1 MVDLE
6 QVIMKIHTLAFEL
19 DKLEIYLNTDSL
31 KCPYSLKHSILCVYK
46 DFLEKYNSI
55 SIKTL
60 LDLFRATELDF
71 TYLNEL
77 NRVAIKTQSILN
89 MDDKQ
94 LDMYNPLIH
103 GLDILHREL
112 EYQFQ
117 SKIEAT
123 SNAIK
128 ELKSCNSQDPCTS
141 EYEYIR
147 LINQYKEE
155 YEYENQWLLS
165 FNPYK
170 KFHVLIEAILSLEKD
185 YDSSIDKDVIRVED
199 TDPISYSIIESI
211 YEHSKGVLFEE
222 EDINCYYN
230 CFNPKEDTKTS
241 GLEVKAKGKA
251 SSLIYLLKKKLKLTD
266 KWEQDVLD
274 NLPTIKDHYMKN
286 RNKYL
291 KEILN
296 EIGKNNHKSSIE
308 KLIPQLI
315 EAKA

>member
-1 MVDLE
+1 MIDLE
-6 QVIMKIHTLAFEL
+6 KVIKQIHTLAFEL
-19 DKLEIYLNTDSL
+19 DNLEIYLNADAQE
-31 KCPYSLKHSILCVYK
+31 CPYRLKHSILCVYK
-46 DFLEKYNSI
+46 DFLEKHNSI

-71 TYLNEL
+71 TYLNGL
-77 NRVAIKTQSILN
+77 NRVAVKTQSILN

-94 LDMYNPLIH
+94 LDMYNPLTH
-103 GLDILHREL
+103 GLDILDREL

-123 SNAIK
+123 SNGIK
-128 ELKSCNSQDPCTS
+128 ELKSRNSQDPCTS

-170 KFHVLIEAILSLEKD
+170 KFHILIDAILSLKKD
-185 YDSSIDKDVIRVED
+185 HDSSINKVVIRIEDKDPVSFPLVK
-199 TDPISYSIIESI
+199 SI
-211 YEHSKGVLFEE
+211 YKHSHGVLFEE

-230 CFNPKEDTKTS
+230 CFNPKKDTQTS
-241 GLEVKAKGKA
+241 DLGVKAKGKA

-266 KWEQDVLD
+266 KWEQDVLE
-274 NLPTIKDHYMKN
+274 NLPTIKDQYMKN

-291 KEILN
+291 KEID
-296 EIGKNNHKSSIE
+296 KYNHKSSIE
-308 KLIPQLI
+308 ELIPQLI
-315 EAKA
+315 EAKV